1 MVKIINIIYAII
13 FLLYYL
19 LSNFIYRL
27 SPPSHTIDSNNAI
40 KSNYPSHNDLIN
52 DGVIVAHM
60 SMNEWVEYTNLTN
73 ETKSQAELVALAS
86 NRSSKK
92 SDCESISLSFYG
104 LSASQSNSES
114 YLRIGD
120 FYYYGKAGLLEDKLK
135 ASRFYQLAAD
145 LRNTHAI
152 FNLGIDILYLFSI
165 YKCTNINIIIM

>member
-1 MVKIINIIYAII
+1 M
-13 FLLYYL
+13 
-19 LSNFIYRL
+19 
-27 SPPSHTIDSNNAI
+27 SPPSQTIHGSNAI
-40 KSNYPSHNDLIN
+40 KSNYPSLNDLIS
-52 DGVIVAHM
+52 DGIIVAHM

-73 ETKSQAELVALAS
+73 ETKTQEELVALAS
-86 NRSSKK
+86 NRPSKR

-152 FNLGIDILYLFSI
+152 FNLGIDIFISFFYI
-165 YKCTNINIIIM
+165 